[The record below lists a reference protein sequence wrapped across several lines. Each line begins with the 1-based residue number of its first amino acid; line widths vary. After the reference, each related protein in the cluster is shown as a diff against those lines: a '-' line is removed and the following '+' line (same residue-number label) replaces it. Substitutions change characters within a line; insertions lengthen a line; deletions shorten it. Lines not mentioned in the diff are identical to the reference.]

1 MDIGT
6 EMTNNFSYERIN
18 SKEKIHS
25 YYREMFETGYVLD
38 YLAAQAFLKLTPQQ
52 QAAVAVQA
60 EHTPGGTSSMST
72 VYKELTAEEFA
83 AMDLK
88 NMKDLWE
95 NRISVRNAASYPE
108 RVGTAT
114 DGSYGFESFYT
125 MNWYQSHNDDGSPD
139 THSFKRLGQ
148 EMLGLAGYEKGYM
161 IYMSGLSENDL
172 DALQK
177 ITGNPDITW
186 KEYKLG
192 RYRAV
197 EEKLAQ
203 IPYFNPDTVIKQ
215 FKAAFEQD
223 AAGGNRSAC
232 IETKRMLYGM
242 VKRVTG
248 DFSDGSIYK
257 SPNVVTVATAE
268 ELIRHAEQNPYGY
281 YRLENDIDFSRITA
295 SGGSYI
301 PGRFIGVLDGNGKK
315 LTGMQYPLFGD
326 LQYGLVKDLTIQDPS
341 YEADAQALLAVKTK
355 KVTLGNVCVEG
366 ADMSLPL
373 VRTKNE
379 GYYEYGDMTVT
390 IGEKKIT
397 TPEELLAIGESPA
410 ALKKKY
416 ILEADIDLS
425 GAAAGS
431 FAVPGTFSGELDGNG
446 FTLSGLNAVL
456 FEKLDGAQVSDL
468 VIEGTTLTSNAQK
481 GALANEIKNS
491 VIENVQVR
499 NLTIKNN
506 TNQVGGLA
514 GLISGS
520 TVKRISAENISIKA
534 SDTIGGIAG
543 QFDGTILSDCVVTG
557 EIEGTI
563 RHPMGTRIGGMTGW
577 LGNGIIRNCIAKIEI
592 TAPDRTG
599 NGGLI
604 GGPQNGNVTVESS
617 VSLSTGANANRISGW
632 NVLGTASSAYELDSS
647 DSQSNINETNADRIF
662 PVSQQQAAEK
672 AFYLET
678 LGWSEEVWD
687 FDGLAAGGLPEL
699 RR

>member
-1 MDIGT
+1 MSLP
-6 EMTNNFSYERIN
+6 E
-18 SKEKIHS
+18 
-25 YYREMFETGYVLD
+25 
-38 YLAAQAFLKLTPQQ
+38 AFLQNLRAQLGEAEFRLYLEAMTQPHARGLRLNPLRALSADWRSVGPDGLEEPIPWVADAWHLAPDSRAGAHPLHEGGAYYLQEPSAM
-52 QAAVAVQA
+52 AAVAALDVRPGQRVLDLCA
-60 EHTPGGTSSMST
+60 APGGKST
-72 VYKELTAEEFA
+72 QIAGLLAGEGLLVANEPVPTRAQVLSRNVER
-83 AMDLK
+83 LG
-88 NMKDLWE
+88 
-95 NRISVRNAASYPE
+95 VRNAAVLCALP
-108 RVGTAT
+108 
-114 DGSYGFESFYT
+114 
-125 MNWYQSHNDDGSPD
+125 
-139 THSFKRLGQ
+139 
-148 EMLGLAGYEKGYM
+148 
-161 IYMSGLSENDL
+161 
-172 DALQK
+172 DALQARFPAFFDRVLVDAPCSGEGMFRRQ
-177 ITGNPDITW
+177 IEAGAEWTPDSPARCAARQLDILRCAARMLRPGGLMVYSTCTFN
-186 KEYKLG
+186 
-192 RYRAV
+192 AV
-197 EEKLAQ
+197 ENEGVLERFLSEHSDFMPDAFALPGLEPAPTGVLRLFPQRVRGEGHFVSRLRRATDAPVPAKGGRPSRPRKSAALPPWREPLAQ
-203 IPYFNPDTVIKQ
+203 CLAQ
-215 FKAAFEQD
+215 A
-223 AAGGNRSAC
+223 RS
-232 IETKRMLYGM
+232 
-242 VKRVTG
+242 
-248 DFSDGSIYK
+248 
-257 SPNVVTVATAE
+257 P
-268 ELIRHAEQNPYGY
+268 Q
-281 YRLENDIDFSRITA
+281 
-295 SGGSYI
+295 
-301 PGRFIGVLDGNGKK
+301 
-315 LTGMQYPLFGD
+315 
-326 LQYGLVKDLTIQDPS
+326 
-341 YEADAQALLAVKTK
+341 ADAQALLAVKTK

-416 ILEADIDLS
+416 IMEADIDLS
-425 GAAAGS
+425 GAAAGG

>member
-1 MDIGT
+1 M
-6 EMTNNFSYERIN
+6 
-18 SKEKIHS
+18 
-25 YYREMFETGYVLD
+25 
-38 YLAAQAFLKLTPQQ
+38 
-52 QAAVAVQA
+52 
-60 EHTPGGTSSMST
+60 
-72 VYKELTAEEFA
+72 
-83 AMDLK
+83 
-88 NMKDLWE
+88 
-95 NRISVRNAASYPE
+95 
-108 RVGTAT
+108 
-114 DGSYGFESFYT
+114 
-125 MNWYQSHNDDGSPD
+125 
-139 THSFKRLGQ
+139 
-148 EMLGLAGYEKGYM
+148 
-161 IYMSGLSENDL
+161 
-172 DALQK
+172 
-177 ITGNPDITW
+177 
-186 KEYKLG
+186 
-192 RYRAV
+192 
-197 EEKLAQ
+197 
-203 IPYFNPDTVIKQ
+203 
-215 FKAAFEQD
+215 
-223 AAGGNRSAC
+223 
-232 IETKRMLYGM
+232 
-242 VKRVTG
+242 
-248 DFSDGSIYK
+248 
-257 SPNVVTVATAE
+257 
-268 ELIRHAEQNPYGY
+268 
-281 YRLENDIDFSRITA
+281 
-295 SGGSYI
+295 
-301 PGRFIGVLDGNGKK
+301 
-315 LTGMQYPLFGD
+315 
-326 LQYGLVKDLTIQDPS
+326 
-341 YEADAQALLAVKTK
+341 
-355 KVTLGNVCVEG
+355 
-366 ADMSLPL
+366 
-373 VRTKNE
+373 
-379 GYYEYGDMTVT
+379 
-390 IGEKKIT
+390 
-397 TPEELLAIGESPA
+397 
-410 ALKKKY
+410 KKKY

-425 GAAAGS
+425 GAATGS
-431 FAVPGTFSGELDGNG
+431 FAVPGTFSGEIDGNG

-647 DSQSNINETNADRIF
+647 DSQSNINETNAGRIF